1 MNDYIFK
8 VFLQRNETAL
18 RGLLCALLNL
28 KEEEICSVEIL
39 NPILEGET
47 IDNKTVIL
55 DIRLLLNSNQ
65 IINIEMQVD
74 NLGNWEERS
83 LTYLC
88 RAFNQLNKGDDYEK
102 VMKTVQIGILNF
114 TPDGFP
120 GILFSDYYLYNRA
133 NRHVYSDK
141 LCIKVLQLNQLGRAE
156 DEKQMPQIYH
166 WAQLFRA
173 GTWEEIAMLAEKNTA
188 IKAGMT
194 TLREI
199 TADEKIQ
206 MEAEAREDYRRNL
219 ASATKHGEKIGE
231 ERGRQIGERG
241 LIETCRD
248 FGASK
253 EDTRKRLVDKFAISD
268 AEAEKLI
275 EQYWK

>member
-1 MNDYIFK
+1 M
-8 VFLQRNETAL
+8 T
-18 RGLLCALLNL
+18 
-28 KEEEICSVEIL
+28 
-39 NPILEGET
+39 
-47 IDNKTVIL
+47 
-55 DIRLLLNSNQ
+55 
-65 IINIEMQVD
+65 
-74 NLGNWEERS
+74 
-83 LTYLC
+83 
-88 RAFNQLNKGDDYEK
+88 
-102 VMKTVQIGILNF
+102 F
-114 TPDGFP
+114 T
-120 GILFSDYYLYNRA
+120 A

-156 DEKQMPQIYH
+156 DERQMPQIYH

-231 ERGRQIGERG
+231 ERGM
-241 LIETCRD
+241 IETCRD

-253 EDTRKRLVDKFAISD
+253 EDTRKRLMDKFALSD
-268 AEAEKLI
+268 PEAEKLI
-275 EQYWK
+275 ERYWK